1 MIDTELSPT
10 IKEEDRLLRLLELEW
25 ERFSSSR
32 IKYPDYWLAERGL
45 GSSEEIRDAIGRTRK
60 MCMNA
65 GISVDDHFRE
75 IYIGNEERVFKSWM
89 LSEFA
94 LKLTIIHIDSD
105 SPLLARLQINMLR

>member
-1 MIDTELSPT
+1 MTDIELCPAKT
-10 IKEEDRLLRLLELEW
+10 EEDPILRLLELEW

-32 IKYPDYWLAERGL
+32 IKYPDYWLTERGL
-45 GSSEEIRDAIGRTRK
+45 GNSEEIRDAIGRTRK

-65 GISVDDHFRE
+65 GIAVNDHFRE
-75 IYIGNEERVFKSWM
+75 IYVANEDRVFKSWM

>member
-1 MIDTELSPT
+1 MTDIELCPT
-10 IKEEDRLLRLLELEW
+10 KTEEDPILRLLELEW

-32 IKYPDYWLAERGL
+32 IKYPDYRLAERGL
-45 GSSEEIRDAIGRTRK
+45 GSPEEIKDAIGRTRK

-65 GISVDDHFRE
+65 GIAVNDHFRE
-75 IYIGNEERVFKSWM
+75 IYIGNEGRIFKSWM